1 MAILTRKSALAVVK
15 ESTEGT
21 PAKPTAGT
29 DYTALQPDFII
40 TPAQESLTNDE
51 IRDSIG
57 LAKPIPGQE
66 TPTATG
72 SHYLRASGV
81 EGQAPD
87 YDPFLEA
94 CFGSS
99 AVASTE
105 YLTDAGSTTKV
116 LQLVATEAA
125 NFQRGQ
131 ALLIKDTVN
140 GYSIRVVDSVDTVL
154 DQLHLSFELAAAPA
168 TGVALGLAVT
178 YLPADENHPSLSL
191 WHYLGNGG
199 ALCMMSGSRVTDATT
214 TFTAGQLINT
224 SYSFEGLEFYF
235 NPLCIDAT
243 NDTIDFT
250 DDGGA
255 QVATVEQKVY
265 KKPTEL
271 ACTLEDAMNAA
282 SAETYTVTYSNTTGK
297 ITIAT
302 TTSAVLDLDWD
313 TGPNTATTIGDVLG
327 FDTTAD
333 DTGSLSYESDAAID
347 LSAPQSISLDDAD
360 PLVAKNMEIMCGDCE
375 DNVCIPASEMTFGK
389 ALTRTAIE
397 SVCARTGI
405 DSSVISER
413 AVEVSMTSLLNQ
425 YDTDKYCRWIEATD
439 TRIQVS
445 FGEKDK
451 SQNWVP
457 GKSGAGYLPTSV
469 ITGVEKSDQ
478 DGFIAVTVTAAAFVN
493 KNGDG
498 EVYLNFL

>member
-1 MAILTRKSALAVVK
+1 MAILTRKSALAVTK
-15 ESTEGT
+15 EVVEGT
-21 PAKPTAGT
+21 PVKATAGT
-29 DYTALQPDFII
+29 DFIALQPDFII

-51 IRDSIG
+51 IRNSIG
-57 LAKPIPGQE
+57 LSKPIPGSE

-72 SHYLRASGV
+72 SHYLRASGL
-81 EGQAPD
+81 EGVAPG
-87 YDPFLEA
+87 YDPILES
-94 CFGSS
+94 CFGDSN
-99 AVASTE
+99 VASTE

-116 LQLVATEAA
+116 LQMLTGEAA

-131 ALLIKDTVN
+131 AVMVKDTVN
-140 GYSIRVVDSVDTVL
+140 GYSIRVVDSVDTGL
-154 DQLHLSFELAAAPA
+154 DELHLSFELAVAPA
-168 TGVALGLAVT
+168 AGVATGLAVT
-178 YLPADENHPSLSL
+178 YLPADTDHVSLTL
-191 WHYLGNGG
+191 WHYLGGGG
-199 ALCMMSGSRVTDATT
+199 AICMMSGARVTDAST

-224 SYSFEGLEFYF
+224 SYSYEGLEFYF
-235 NPLCIDAT
+235 NPLCVDAT

-255 QVATVEQKVY
+255 LVATVEQKVY
-265 KKPTEL
+265 KKPSEL
-271 ACTLEDAMNAA
+271 ACTLQDAMNAA
-282 SAETYTVTYSNTTGK
+282 SAETYEVTYSNTTGK

-302 TTSAVLDLDWD
+302 STSAVLDLDWL
-313 TGPNTATTIGDVLG
+313 TGPNNGVTIGGLLG
-327 FDTTAD
+327 FDVSAD
-333 DTGSLSYESDAAID
+333 DTGALTYESDDPID
-347 LSAPQSISLDDAD
+347 LSAPFAVDLDDAD
-360 PLVAKNMEIMCGDCE
+360 PYVAKNMEIMCGDCD
-375 DNVCIPASEMTFGK
+375 DNACIPASEMTVGK

-413 AVEVSMTSLLNQ
+413 AIEVSITSLLNQ

-439 TRIQVS
+439 TRMQVS

-451 SQNWVP
+451 AQNWVP
-457 GKSGAGYLPTSV
+457 GKSGAMYMPTSV
-469 ITGVEKSDQ
+469 ITGVEKSDE